1 MSEADKRVIPAKLET
16 SDSYSLHPHENTIAM
31 FLGGGGLEKGLVSDT
46 EWNVPCTVIAAV
58 QVRRK
63 AAIWITQD
71 VSKKTFL

>member
-46 EWNVPCTVIAAV
+46 E
-58 QVRRK
+58 
-63 AAIWITQD
+63 
-71 VSKKTFL
+71 